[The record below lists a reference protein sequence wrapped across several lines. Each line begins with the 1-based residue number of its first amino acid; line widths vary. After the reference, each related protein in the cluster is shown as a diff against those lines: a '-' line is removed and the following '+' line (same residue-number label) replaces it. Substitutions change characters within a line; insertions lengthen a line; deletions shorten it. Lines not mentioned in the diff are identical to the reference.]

1 MAKKKPDEIVEP
13 DTLNYPE
20 NKSKVDLANQ
30 KITYGDNDKWS
41 RLGYS
46 ALKVAAAPAAVLGL
60 AGFYYGSEGVKKA
73 GAQMAQQSVKAMG
86 VDFSSLKPIPEIPK
100 AAENA
105 SEKIL
110 REAQEAERQ
119 AENYSKAAEIK
130 EKLSGNYMTE
140 AGPTTTRTPQR
151 NSSIVFAGPPQTHFF
166 PDLKSPIDT
175 PMTSRKPSIV
185 SPILSRKPSIMDLD
199 TPMHSRKPSIA
210 SPMTSRKPSIASPE
224 DIMYVEFP
232 SKKKEVKSSK
242 AKMLSLQRR
251 GMKKIDVQ
259 TRKVIRKKTNGKKT
273 NLKISF

>member
-13 DTLNYPE
+13 DTLPYSE

-140 AGPTTTRTPQR
+140 AGPTTTRTLRR
-151 NSSIVFAGPPQTHFF
+151 NSSIVFAGPPQTHFG
-166 PDLKSPIDT
+166 PGLPSPIDT
-175 PMTSRKPSIV
+175 PMHSRKPSIV
-185 SPILSRKPSIMDLD
+185 SAILSRKPSLMDLD

-210 SPMTSRKPSIASPE
+210 SPILDTIMTSRKRKP
-224 DIMYVEFP
+224 DTMYVE
-232 SKKKEVKSSK
+232 SKKVKSSK
-242 AKMLSLQRR
+242 TKKPSLQSRAV
-251 GMKKIDVQ
+251 KKIDVQ
-259 TRKVIRKKTNGKKT
+259 TRQVIRKKQ
-273 NLKISF
+273 KISF